1 MNYSIFFVL
10 GILCRPCFH
19 KIYRSRRLYLSAKIR
34 AAEREGLYLPLSI
47 YFMKQFL
54 ISLTLLLIVSVAA
67 AQYAQQE
74 VKYKMDIVLDDS
86 NHRYKGTQRLV
97 YKNNSSETLDK
108 VYYHL
113 FFNAF
118 QPGSMMD
125 VRSRTLPDP
134 DPRVGDRIS
143 KLSPGEQGYLRVI
156 SLEQNGRPV
165 DFQENGTILEVT
177 LDKPLKPGRRA
188 KFDMEFEGQVP
199 VTVRRA
205 GRDNKEGV
213 AYSMAQWYPKI
224 CEFDRHGWH
233 AYPYIGREF
242 HGVWGSFDVR
252 IVLDSAYTVAATGT
266 LENAQRVG
274 KGYLP
279 EGKKLKRS
287 SGGMLSWRFKADRVH
302 DFAWAADKEYVHVTR
317 QIEDGPM
324 LRFFFKDSPDL
335 HRNWDRLPEYTE
347 KIFRYAEENFG
358 EYSYPS
364 YSVVQGGDGGME
376 YPMLTFITGQRK
388 FSSLVGVTVHE
399 VMHSW
404 YQLMLGTNE
413 ALYPW
418 MDEGFTTFTGSKVMS
433 HLFNPEEDTRRGR
446 YYDGYISLALS
457 GAEEPMSKHA
467 DHYNTNYA
475 YGAASYS
482 KGAVFLAQLGY
493 VLGDEVMKRGLR
505 EYYDT
510 WRFKHPDPVDFIR
523 VMERVSGTHLG
534 WYLNYMMNTTETID
548 YAVDEVAAEGDK
560 TRIVLRRIGNFPMPV
575 DVDVTMKDG
584 SKMRVHI
591 PLRIMRNA
599 KEAEDEMPFIIA
611 EDWPWTHPVYEL
623 IQDVPFENVAK
634 VEIDESLRLADV
646 DRNNNV
652 YENAPAEAERED

>member
-1 MNYSIFFVL
+1 
-10 GILCRPCFH
+10 
-19 KIYRSRRLYLSAKIR
+19 
-34 AAEREGLYLPLSI
+34 
-47 YFMKQFL
+47 MKQFF
-54 ISLTLLLIVSVAA
+54 ITAACVAA
-67 AQYAQQE
+67 AALACAQYTQQE
-74 VKYKMDIVLDDS
+74 VRYTMDIELDDT
-86 NHRYKGTQRLV
+86 NHRYRGTQRLV
-97 YKNNSSETLDK
+97 YRNNSSETLDK

-125 VRSRTLPDP
+125 LRSQNIPDP

-143 KLSPGEQGYLRVI
+143 KLLPEEQGYLGVV
-156 SLEQNGRPV
+156 SLKQNGRPV
-165 DFQENGTILEVT
+165 EYSENGTILEVT
-177 LDKPLKPGRRA
+177 LNKPIKPGRRA

-205 GRDNKEGV
+205 GRDNKEGI

-224 CEFDRHGWH
+224 CEFDRRGWH

-252 IVLDSAYTVAATGT
+252 ITLDSAYTVAATGT
-266 LENAQRVG
+266 LDNARRVG

-279 EGKKLKRS
+279 KGKKIKRPD
-287 SGGMLSWRFKADRVH
+287 GDKLTWRFKADQVH
-302 DFAWAADKEYVHVTR
+302 DFAWAADKEYTHVTR
-317 QIEDGPM
+317 QMKDGPL

-335 HRNWDRLPEYTE
+335 HRNWDQLPEYTE
-347 KIFRYAEENFG
+347 KIFRYAGENFG
-358 EYSYPS
+358 EYAYPS

-399 VMHSW
+399 ALHSW
-404 YQLMLGTNE
+404 YQLMLGSNE

-418 MDEGFTTFTGSKVMS
+418 MDEGFTTFAGSKVMS
-433 HLFNPEEDTRRGR
+433 HLFNPDEDTRRGR

-482 KGAVFLAQLGY
+482 KGAVFVAQLGY
-493 VLGDEVMKRGLR
+493 VLGDEVLMRGLKT
-505 EYYDT
+505 YYDT

-523 VMERVSGTHLG
+523 VMERESGTHLD

-548 YAVDEVAAEGDK
+548 YAVEEVAPAGGG
-560 TRIVLRRIGNFPMPV
+560 TRIVLRRVGNFPMPV
-575 DVDVTMKDG
+575 DLDLTMKDG
-584 SKMRVHI
+584 SKMRVNI

-599 KEAEDEMPFIIA
+599 KEAEDEVPFMTA
-611 EDWPWTHPVYEL
+611 EAWPWTHPVYGFTL
-623 IQDVPFENVAK
+623 DVPFEDVAK

-646 DRNNNV
+646 DRSNNV
-652 YENAPAEAERED
+652 YEPGPTEAEPR